1 MAGSRAGGK
10 NKGKM
15 GIKKK
20 KKSYAHGGQVKIGI
34 KPTNLKTV
42 KAKGAGAATKGF
54 NFKV

>member
-15 GIKKK
+15 GIKK
-20 KKSYAHGGQVKIGI
+20 SYAHGGQVKIGI
-34 KPTNLKTV
+34 KPTNQKTV